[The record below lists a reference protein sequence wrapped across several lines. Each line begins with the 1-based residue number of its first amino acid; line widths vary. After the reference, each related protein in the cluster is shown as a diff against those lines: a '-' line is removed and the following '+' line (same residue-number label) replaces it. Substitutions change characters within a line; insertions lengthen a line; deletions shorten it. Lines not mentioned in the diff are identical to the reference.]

1 MPATTQAARGDRLK
15 IAFVYDGLYPF
26 VNGGAE
32 RRYHE
37 IAARLAERHEVH
49 TISWRHWGADQPPE
63 ADGVHRHGVG
73 APPLLYG
80 ADGRRTV
87 REAAAFAWRVV
98 PHLLANRYDVIDCSA
113 TPYLPVYSVWL
124 AARLRRTP
132 LVVTW
137 HEVWGEY
144 WREYLQ
150 DRPLVGRVAMR
161 AEAHTRPLGDVAVAV
176 SSFTARRLATLG
188 GGPPIDVIPNGVD
201 VAQIDATA
209 PAAEVV
215 DVIFIGR
222 LIADKKVD
230 DLLHAIALLKGER
243 PGVTVTIIGDGP
255 ERVTLEDLSLSLGLG
270 SNVTFTGRLEGAG
283 VIGHLK
289 AAKVLAMPSVREGYG
304 LTVVEAMAAGA
315 VPVVVRAPMSAASDL
330 LEDGETGLVT
340 EPGAAALSS
349 AIGRLLRE
357 PGTRGEMSIRAK
369 AAAKQHD
376 WKMAAQ
382 RMEDLYGSIL
392 MRKSPFRGERE
403 ATHADL

>member
-49 TISWRHWGADQPPE
+49 TVSWRHWGADRPPE

-176 SSFTARRLATLG
+176 SPFTARRLATLG
-188 GGPPIDVIPNGVD
+188 GGPLIDVIPNGVD

-209 PAAEVV
+209 PAAEAI

-222 LIADKKVD
+222 LITDKKVD

-315 VPVVVRAPMSAASDL
+315 VPVVVRAPMSAACEL
-330 LEDGETGLVT
+330 VRDGLDGLVC
-340 EPGAAALSS
+340 EAGAAALTRSMS
-349 AIGRLLRE
+349 QLLRDE
-357 PGTRGEMSIRAK
+357 TARTRMRTAAR
-369 AAAKQHD
+369 AAAESAD
-376 WKMAAQ
+376 WSLRAEAVEQ
-382 RMEDLYGSIL
+382 AYLELVEHRRP
-392 MRKSPFRGERE
+392 MRRRTRVSC
-403 ATHADL
+403 T